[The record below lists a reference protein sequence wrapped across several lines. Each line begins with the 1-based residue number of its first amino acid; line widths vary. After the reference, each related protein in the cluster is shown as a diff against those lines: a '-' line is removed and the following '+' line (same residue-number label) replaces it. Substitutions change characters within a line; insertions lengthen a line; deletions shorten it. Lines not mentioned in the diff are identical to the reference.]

1 MKNIHAIIIIAIALV
16 LNSCGSVYKKHYGNG
31 FTFIKHNKKENPIK
45 SNKNKDLQEHSIAL
59 LNDDI
64 KKEKEKE
71 QKVAEENY
79 QTYHKYTNKIQNNV
93 TGRILSSINKVTLK
107 KIDALK
113 PDTIYRKEPASND
126 ILQKKVEEKANDAL
140 TVALFS
146 LVAFLT
152 LSFLSLIPAFVAISM
167 AQKAEAMAKLNG
179 KPMPSDAHSA
189 KTLAFFIIGL
199 NALLITFIFLY
210 IVFIVLLIALF
221 TI

>member
-1 MKNIHAIIIIAIALV
+1 
-16 LNSCGSVYKKHYGNG
+16 
-31 FTFIKHNKKENPIK
+31 
-45 SNKNKDLQEHSIAL
+45 
-59 LNDDI
+59 
-64 KKEKEKE
+64 
-71 QKVAEENY
+71 
-79 QTYHKYTNKIQNNV
+79 
-93 TGRILSSINKVTLK
+93 
-107 KIDALK
+107 
-113 PDTIYRKEPASND
+113 
-126 ILQKKVEEKANDAL
+126 
-140 TVALFS
+140 VALFS

-210 IVFIVLLIALF
+210 IIFIVLLIALF